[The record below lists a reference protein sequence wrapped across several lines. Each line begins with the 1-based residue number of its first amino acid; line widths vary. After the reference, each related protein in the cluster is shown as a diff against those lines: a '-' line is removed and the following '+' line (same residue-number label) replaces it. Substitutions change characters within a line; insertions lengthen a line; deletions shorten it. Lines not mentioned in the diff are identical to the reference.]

1 MEKEM
6 EIMSLI
12 THSGE
17 ARSYAIEAIQEAKE
31 GNMEAAMESMKKS
44 EEELQG
50 AHNTQTALIQA
61 EAGGEKIEMSLLMV
75 HAQDHF
81 MTSMTLQQ
89 MAKEI
94 VELYGKIK

>member
-17 ARSYAIEAIQEAKE
+17 ARSYAIEAIQDAKE
-31 GNMEAAMESMKKS
+31 GNIDDAMAKMKQS
-44 EEELQG
+44 EEELQE
-50 AHNTQTALIQA
+50 AHNTQTSLIQA
-61 EAGGEKIEMSLLMV
+61 EAGGEKIQMSLLMV

-81 MTSMTLQQ
+81 MTSMTLQR

-94 VELYGKIK
+94 VDLYARIK